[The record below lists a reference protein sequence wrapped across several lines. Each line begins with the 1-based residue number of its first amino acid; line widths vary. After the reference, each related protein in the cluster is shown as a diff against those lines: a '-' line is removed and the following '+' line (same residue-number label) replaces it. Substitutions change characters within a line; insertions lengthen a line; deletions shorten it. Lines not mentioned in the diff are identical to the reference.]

1 MVIILL
7 ELFLRQPNEID
18 ILLELNLLITL
29 EM

>member
-18 ILLELNLLITL
+18 ILLELNLLIAL